1 MIPTTKQELQ
11 KFGTRVVKLARI
23 NLGASK
29 MIDGKKRVTNNS
41 GALSSSLGFQL
52 KQKRSSSGKF
62 ATGFDLEFTSSVD
75 YASFMEQG
83 VKGSESTKPS
93 AKNSPF
99 RFKSKN
105 LPKGVIM
112 KWIET
117 KPIKLRDMGTG
128 QFKKNSESARKTQA
142 FLIGRGI
149 ATKGLSARNYF
160 KDAIEM
166 AIPKDGTDVALSMAN
181 DFIKQIIKEIKLT

>member
-41 GALSSSLGFQL
+41 GALSSSLGFSL
-52 KQKRSSSGKF
+52 KQKRSSGGKF
-62 ATGFDLEFTSSVD
+62 ASGFDLEFTSSED
-75 YASFMEQG
+75 YAAFMEQG

-99 RFKSKN
+99 RFKSQN

-128 QFKKNSESARKTQA
+128 QFKKNTESAKKTQA

-166 AIPKDGTDVALSMAN
+166 AIPKDGTDVALAMAN
-181 DFIKQIIKEIKLT
+181 DFIKQIIKEIKLN

>member
-41 GALSSSLGFQL
+41 GALSSSLGFSL
-52 KQKRSSSGKF
+52 KQKRSSGGKF
-62 ATGFDLEFTSSVD
+62 ASGFDLEFTSSED
-75 YASFMEQG
+75 YAAFMEQG

-99 RFKSKN
+99 RFKSQN

-128 QFKKNSESARKTQA
+128 QFKKNTESARKTQA

-166 AIPKDGTDVALSMAN
+166 AIPKDGTDVALAMAN
-181 DFIKQIIKEIKLT
+181 DFIKQIIKEIKLN